1 MGHWTELELRECNS
15 SKGLWLYCC
24 YSLVSTHFI
33 LKRWCEAF
41 ELIKLDSLIN
51 TSVANFD
58 TDNNTNILNLLIQ
71 YQYQFQY
78 LRIWKGIPISISI
91 PQKSKFNNNTNINT
105 QIFQIQY
112 QAQYNTKVSRYFAIS
127 RQYQKRSS
135 RYRACHQ
142 DLFCGVRRFRKW
154 PIA

>member
-1 MGHWTELELRECNS
+1 M
-15 SKGLWLYCC
+15 WLYCC
-24 YSLVSTHFI
+24 YSPGYTHFL

-58 TDNNTNILNLLIQ
+58 IDNNTNILNLLIQ
-71 YQYQFQY
+71 YQYQYQY

-91 PQKSKFNNNTNINT
+91 PQKSELNNNTNINT

-112 QAQYNTKVSRYFAIS
+112 QAQYNTEVSRYFAIS

-135 RYRACHQ
+135 RYRAFMREALSYNIVTAFIWPQSMSCHP
-142 DLFCGVRRFRKW
+142 LIWKLKF
-154 PIA
+154 